1 METLKGSI
9 IQNIYTP
16 KTNKIKNVNERKN
29 TSLFRD
35 DSVYFYN
42 DVNTEAIS
50 LLDRATQQIDY
61 NMIKNDC
68 ILYKDGNKNQ
78 HTKKEKEFDKITKI
92 VNDADYLNSLKS
104 KMHTTDIEK
113 IIQPLG
119 IYSSKKKSKSHG
131 EKDNDIIY
139 KNKYESL
146 KKEYDDLK
154 ERMDIKIDLELIK
167 SGAFYTKE
175 DIHDVLR
182 LIKKYQSKIKEKKD
196 IIDTQNNVIENIM
209 EQTKLNRNKFI
220 VEKKKNEDMAKIC
233 NSYYHQSKK
242 TQMKMKMLKYSFL
255 EYKMALENIVSC
267 CEQIGGDK
275 IILMDAI
282 KSAKTQTDL
291 SIATE
296 MLNMKKIKELEMSIC
311 YCEHH
316 INYLNEELNIKLQE
330 LKNEIK
336 EKKEAQNEIYSY
348 KKEITKN
355 NNMMIK
361 ILEDYHQIMTT
372 MEKIIYEDD
381 NANKYKTNFIKDK
394 KKYND
399 LVKKVL
405 ESNNALKN
413 NNDKLFLPNNMLKGK
428 LKAHQEFI
436 TKHMNEN
443 KPKES
448 VNKIPSLTDQ
458 KNETENLDKP
468 ETEVIEKGD
477 NSINEVDPQN
487 NQDINVEVE
496 KIEKIQEL
504 IKNKNTDKLKFEDC
518 VDIMYKSNVVLT
530 RSKMEELK
538 DKEPIAIDEFVTFI
552 KPFIINEEDALKNMI
567 TFFEIWDV
575 KKTGYMHKDLFMPIL
590 KYFGDHLTDQEMEY
604 LQKELSLSNEPN
616 ISYIDIL
623 KKWIYGK
630 DQQA

>member
-1 METLKGSI
+1 MEALKGSMI
-9 IQNIYTP
+9 HNLYTQ
-16 KTNKIKNVNERKN
+16 KNNKIKNVNERKN
-29 TSLFRD
+29 TSLFRN
-35 DSVYFYN
+35 DSVYFCN

-68 ILYKDGNKNQ
+68 ILYKDGNKNH

-119 IYSSKKKSKSHG
+119 IYSSKEKSKSHRT
-131 EKDNDIIY
+131 KNNDIIY

-167 SGAFYTKE
+167 SGAFYNKE
-175 DIHDVLR
+175 DIHDILR
-182 LIKKYQSKIKEKKD
+182 LIKKYQSRIKEKKD

-233 NSYYHQSKK
+233 NSYYNQSKK

-316 INYLNEELNIKLQE
+316 INYLNEELNLKLQE
-330 LKNEIK
+330 LKNETK

-348 KKEITKN
+348 KKELTKN

-361 ILEDYHQIMTT
+361 ILEDYHKIMIT

-405 ESNNALKN
+405 ESNSELKN
-413 NNDKLFLPNNMLKGK
+413 NNDKLFLPNDILKGK
-428 LKAHQEFI
+428 IKAHQEFL

-443 KPKES
+443 KPKEV
-448 VNKIPSLTDQ
+448 VNKIPSLIDQ
-458 KNETENLDKP
+458 KNETENVEKL
-468 ETEVIEKGD
+468 ETEVMEKED
-477 NSINEVDPQN
+477 NSTNEVEPKN

-504 IKNKNTDKLKFEDC
+504 IKNKNIDKLKFEDC
-518 VDIMYKSNVVLT
+518 IDIMYKSNVVLT

-538 DKEPIAIDEFVTFI
+538 QMEPITTDEFVTFI

-590 KYFGDHLTDQEMEY
+590 KYFGDHLSDQEMEY

-616 ISYIDIL
+616 ISYVDIL

>member
-1 METLKGSI
+1 M
-9 IQNIYTP
+9 IQNLYTP
-16 KTNKIKNVNERKN
+16 KNNKIKNVNERKN
-29 TSLFRD
+29 TSLFRNN
-35 DSVYFYN
+35 SVSFYN

-78 HTKKEKEFDKITKI
+78 HTKKEKEFEKITKI

-104 KMHTTDIEK
+104 KIHTTDIEK
-113 IIQPLG
+113 ITQPLG
-119 IYSSKKKSKSHG
+119 IYSSKEKSNSHRA
-131 EKDNDIIY
+131 KYNDIIY
-139 KNKYESL
+139 KNKYKSL

-154 ERMDIKIDLELIK
+154 ERIDIKIDLELIK
-167 SGAFYTKE
+167 SGAFYNKE
-175 DIHDVLR
+175 DIHDILH

-296 MLNMKKIKELEMSIC
+296 MLNIKKIKELEMSIC

-316 INYLNEELNIKLQE
+316 INYLNEELNLKLQE
-330 LKNEIK
+330 LKNAAK
-336 EKKEAQNEIYSY
+336 EKKETQNEIYSY
-348 KKEITKN
+348 KKELAKN
-355 NNMMIK
+355 NNMIIK
-361 ILEDYHQIMTT
+361 ILEDYHQTMAT
-372 MEKIIYEDD
+372 MEKIIYEND
-381 NANKYKTNFIKDK
+381 NANANKHKTDFIKDK

-405 ESNNALKN
+405 ESNNELKN
-413 NNDKLFLPNNMLKGK
+413 NNDKLFLHDNVLKGK
-428 LKAHQEFI
+428 LKAHQELL
-436 TKHMNEN
+436 TKHMNEH
-443 KPKES
+443 KPKEA
-448 VNKIPSLTDQ
+448 VNKAPSLADQ
-458 KNETENLDKP
+458 KNETENADKP
-468 ETEVIEKGD
+468 ETGVMGNEN
-477 NSINEVDPQN
+477 NSTNEVEPKD
-487 NQDINVEVE
+487 NQDIPVDLE
-496 KIEKIQEL
+496 KIEKIQEF
-504 IKNKNTDKLKFEDC
+504 IKNKNVDKLKFEDC
-518 VDIMYKSNVVLT
+518 LDIMYKSNVVLT

-538 DKEPIAIDEFVTFI
+538 QMDPITTDEFVTFI
-552 KPFIINEEDALKNMI
+552 KPFIINEEEALKNMI

-590 KYFGDHLTDQEMEY
+590 KYFGDHLSDQEMDY

-616 ISYIDIL
+616 ISYVDIL

-630 DQQA
+630 DQQT

>member
-1 METLKGSI
+1 M
-9 IQNIYTP
+9 IQNLYTP
-16 KTNKIKNVNERKN
+16 KNNKIKNVNERKN
-29 TSLFRD
+29 TSLFRNN
-35 DSVYFYN
+35 SVSFYN

-78 HTKKEKEFDKITKI
+78 HTKKEKEFEKITKI

-104 KMHTTDIEK
+104 KIHTTDIEK
-113 IIQPLG
+113 ITQPLG
-119 IYSSKKKSKSHG
+119 IYSSKEKSNSHRA
-131 EKDNDIIY
+131 KDNDIIY
-139 KNKYESL
+139 KNKYKSL

-167 SGAFYTKE
+167 SGAFYNKE
-175 DIHDVLR
+175 DIHDILH

-296 MLNMKKIKELEMSIC
+296 MLNIKKIKELEMSIC

-316 INYLNEELNIKLQE
+316 INYLNEELNLKLQE
-330 LKNEIK
+330 LKNAAK

-348 KKEITKN
+348 KKELTKN
-355 NNMMIK
+355 NNMIIK
-361 ILEDYHQIMTT
+361 ILEDYHQTMAT
-372 MEKIIYEDD
+372 MEKIIYEND
-381 NANKYKTNFIKDK
+381 NANANKHKTDFIKDK

-405 ESNNALKN
+405 ESNNELKN
-413 NNDKLFLPNNMLKGK
+413 NNDKLFLHDNVLKGK
-428 LKAHQEFI
+428 LKAHQELL
-436 TKHMNEN
+436 TKHMNEH
-443 KPKES
+443 KLKEAA
-448 VNKIPSLTDQ
+448 NKIPSLTDQ
-458 KNETENLDKP
+458 KNETENVDKP
-468 ETEVIEKGD
+468 ETGVMKKD
-477 NSINEVDPQN
+477 NNSTNEVEPKN
-487 NQDINVEVE
+487 NQDIPVDLE
-496 KIEKIQEL
+496 KIEKIQEF
-504 IKNKNTDKLKFEDC
+504 IKNKNVDKLKFEDC
-518 VDIMYKSNVVLT
+518 LDIMYKSNVVLT

-538 DKEPIAIDEFVTFI
+538 QMDPITTDEFVTFI
-552 KPFIINEEDALKNMI
+552 KPFIINEEEALKNMI

-590 KYFGDHLTDQEMEY
+590 KYFGDHLSDQEMDY

-616 ISYIDIL
+616 ISYVDIL

-630 DQQA
+630 DQQT

>member
-1 METLKGSI
+1 M
-9 IQNIYTP
+9 IQNLYTP
-16 KTNKIKNVNERKN
+16 KNNKIKNVNERKN
-29 TSLFRD
+29 TSLFRNN
-35 DSVYFYN
+35 SVSFYN

-78 HTKKEKEFDKITKI
+78 HTKKEKEFEKITKI

-104 KMHTTDIEK
+104 KIHTTDIEK
-113 IIQPLG
+113 ITQPLG
-119 IYSSKKKSKSHG
+119 IYSSKEKSNSHRA
-131 EKDNDIIY
+131 KDNDIIY
-139 KNKYESL
+139 KNKYKSL

-167 SGAFYTKE
+167 SGAFYNKE
-175 DIHDVLR
+175 DIHDILH

-296 MLNMKKIKELEMSIC
+296 MLNIKKIKELEMSIC

-316 INYLNEELNIKLQE
+316 INYLNEELNLKLQE
-330 LKNEIK
+330 LKNAAK

-348 KKEITKN
+348 KKELTKN
-355 NNMMIK
+355 NNMIIK
-361 ILEDYHQIMTT
+361 ILEDYHQTMAT
-372 MEKIIYEDD
+372 MEKIIYEND
-381 NANKYKTNFIKDK
+381 NANANKHKTDFIKDK

-405 ESNNALKN
+405 ESNNELKN
-413 NNDKLFLPNNMLKGK
+413 NNDKLFLHDNVLKGK
-428 LKAHQEFI
+428 LKAHQELL
-436 TKHMNEN
+436 TKHMNEH
-443 KPKES
+443 KLKEA

-458 KNETENLDKP
+458 KNETENVDKP
-468 ETEVIEKGD
+468 ETGVMGNEN
-477 NSINEVDPQN
+477 NSTNEVEPKN
-487 NQDINVEVE
+487 NQDIPVDLE
-496 KIEKIQEL
+496 KIEKIQEF
-504 IKNKNTDKLKFEDC
+504 IKNKNVDKLKFEDC
-518 VDIMYKSNVVLT
+518 LDIMYKSNVVLT

-538 DKEPIAIDEFVTFI
+538 QMDPITTDEFVTFI
-552 KPFIINEEDALKNMI
+552 KPFIINEEEALKNMI

-590 KYFGDHLTDQEMEY
+590 KYFGDHLSDQEMDY

-616 ISYIDIL
+616 ISYVDIL

-630 DQQA
+630 DQQT